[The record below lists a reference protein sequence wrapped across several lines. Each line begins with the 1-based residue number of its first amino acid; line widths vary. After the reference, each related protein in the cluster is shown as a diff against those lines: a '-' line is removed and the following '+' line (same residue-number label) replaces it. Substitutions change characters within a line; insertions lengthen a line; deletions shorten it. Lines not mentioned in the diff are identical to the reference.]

1 MRTHLVAYLARTRD
15 GAEHG
20 VARVPS
26 ARDQPSWHECA
37 AVVPGYLIGQ
47 YLGAAP
53 EPEENRPGRRSA

>member
-1 MRTHLVAYLARTRD
+1 MRIHLVAYLARTRD

-26 ARDQPSWHECA
+26 ERGRPSWHECA

-47 YLGAAP
+47 YLGVAP
-53 EPEENRPGRRSA
+53 GPEETWSWHRPA

>member
-26 ARDQPSWHECA
+26 EQGRPSWHECA

-47 YLGAAP
+47 YLGAA
-53 EPEENRPGRRSA
+53 EPEENRPRHRSA

>member
-1 MRTHLVAYLARTRD
+1 MRIHLVAYLARTSD

-26 ARDQPSWHECA
+26 GRGRPSWHECA
-37 AVVPGYLIGQ
+37 AVVPGFLTGQ

-53 EPEENRPGRRSA
+53 EPDETWSARRSA